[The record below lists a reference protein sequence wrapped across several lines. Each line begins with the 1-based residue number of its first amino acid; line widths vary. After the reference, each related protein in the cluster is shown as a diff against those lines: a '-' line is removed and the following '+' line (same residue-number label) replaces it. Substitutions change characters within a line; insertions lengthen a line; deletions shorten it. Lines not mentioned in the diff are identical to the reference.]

1 MYQLQL
7 GVGHDI
13 FQHPEK
19 HTYTD
24 SSWVQEL
31 VNAMRKYNI
40 KLMRNNTQIPP
51 IYRKNDQKLMD
62 VINKKDM
69 SETERRHVNQ
79 CRLYLKI
86 INISDMTHACRTKIN
101 TDYYRQPVHKSKLF
115 WPQIPS
121 PPEKV
126 WKTWNTMIKKY
137 LCKNKRDNDL
147 QQQFLLGK

>member
-7 GVGHDI
+7 GVGYNI

-24 SSWVQEL
+24 SLWVQEL

-40 KLMRNNTQIPP
+40 KLIRRNPQIQP

-62 VINKKDM
+62 VMNKTNM

-79 CRLYLKI
+79 CRIYLKI
-86 INISDMTHACRTKIN
+86 INISDMTHACGTKIN
-101 TDYYRQPVHKSKLF
+101 TDYYRKIGHKSKLF

-126 WKTWNTMIKKY
+126 WKTWNTKIKKH
-137 LCKNKRDNDL
+137 LCKNKR
-147 QQQFLLGK
+147 